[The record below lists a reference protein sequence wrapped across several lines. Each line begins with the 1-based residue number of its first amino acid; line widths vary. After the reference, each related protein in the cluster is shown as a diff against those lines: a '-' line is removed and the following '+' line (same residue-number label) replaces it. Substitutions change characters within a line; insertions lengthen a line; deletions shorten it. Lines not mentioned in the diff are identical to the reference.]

1 MHNVYLTVGSNIN
14 PEHHLRQALRR
25 LKEICM
31 VIQASPVYETAPV
44 GYLEQDHFLNA
55 AFHVQ
60 TEDDPVTFK
69 TKLLAI
75 ETQLGRVRDPNNKNA
90 PRTIDLDIALWD
102 DAVFD
107 YGEKGWH
114 IPDPDIL
121 RFIHVARPLADLAPE
136 MIHPETGEILAS
148 IANGLPSDGLVKR
161 DDFLW
166 E

>member
-1 MHNVYLTVGSNIN
+1 MHNVYLTVGSNID
-14 PEHHLRQALRR
+14 PKYHLRQAFSH
-25 LKEICM
+25 LKEICT
-31 VIQASPVYETAPV
+31 VIATSPVYVTAPV
-44 GYLEQDHFLNA
+44 GYTEQDHFLNA
-55 AFHVQ
+55 AFHIR

-102 DAVFD
+102 WDVFD

-121 RFIHVARPLADLAPE
+121 RFIHVARPLADLAADT
-136 MIHPETGEILAS
+136 IHPETGETLAS
-148 IANGLPSDGLVKR
+148 IPNGLPSDGLVKR
-161 DDFLW
+161 SDFLW